1 MAERLKIL
9 IIDDSIIFR
18 NAIASALSG
27 ENDIE
32 VTGTA
37 HNGARGIELIKLK
50 PPDLVTCDVE
60 MPVMD
65 GLATLKAIQEYNAAH
80 PDLPDIG
87 VIMVSSVT
95 TKGAEVTI
103 NALEYGAFDFV
114 TKPDGKNS
122 QENTAYLRRQLL
134 VKIRL
139 FALRR
144 SAAAQRKKAQA
155 SGLAAQLPPPPPR
168 ATPASVPAG
177 QIKAVIIGVSTGGPR
192 ALSAIMPE
200 LSNTVDLPIFIV
212 QHMPPTF
219 TQSLAESLNNKCR
232 HQVIEGR
239 HNDIVDNGWAYIAPG
254 GRHMLVRKNTLGQV
268 MTTINDQPPENG
280 CRPSV
285 DVLFRSAAA
294 AYGGDV
300 VAIILTGMGN
310 DGTKSLGPLKR
321 AGAYV
326 IAQDEATSVVWGM
339 PGSAVASGQ
348 VDDVLPLDKIP
359 TAVGR
364 LTGKR

>member
-18 NAIASALSG
+18 NAIANALSG

-32 VTGTA
+32 VIGTA
-37 HNGARGIELIKLK
+37 HNGARGIELIKLR

-65 GLATLKAIQEYNAAH
+65 GLETLKGIQEYNAAH
-80 PDLPDIG
+80 SDRPDIG

-122 QENTAYLRRQLL
+122 EENTAYLRRQLL

-139 FALRR
+139 FSLRR
-144 SAAAQRKKAQA
+144 SAAAQRKKALA
-155 SGLAAQLPPPPPR
+155 TSVAAQLPPPPPR
-168 ATPASVPAG
+168 TTPVPTG

-200 LSNTVDLPIFIV
+200 LSNLVDLPIFIV

-232 HQVIEGR
+232 HQIIEGK
-239 HNDIVDNGWAYIAPG
+239 HNDIVDNGRAYIAPG
-254 GRHMLVRKNTLGQV
+254 GRHMLVRKNTLGQF

-285 DVLFRSAAA
+285 DVLFRSAAT

-310 DGTKSLGPLKR
+310 DGTKSLSQLKR

-359 TAVGR
+359 AAVGR